1 MGAMEQPQ
9 TPDDPCVLQMISCP
23 YSDEV
28 GVSRASQYKEA
39 RHRMLSERLTN
50 YEKDI
55 HGHLTGMLSAQH
67 FNFDRDVAG
76 ITVNRW
82 AHGYAVVAG
91 PGDSAR
97 EGRQPFG
104 RLAIANSDSPAD
116 AIEAMRM
123 GIRAVQELKV

>member
-1 MGAMEQPQ
+1 MG
-9 TPDDPCVLQMISCP
+9 
-23 YSDEV
+23 
-28 GVSRASQYKEA
+28 
-39 RHRMLSERLTN
+39 SEMCIRDS

-55 HGHLTGMLSAQH
+55 RGHLTGMLSAQH

-82 AHGYAVVAG
+82 AHGYAVAG

-97 EGRQPFG
+97 VGRQPFG
-104 RLAIANSDSPAD
+104 RLAIANSDSAPAAD

-123 GIRAVQELKV
+123 GIRAVQELRSDRVRGLPVVRRAFSFSGTGPFVAATEGK

>member
-1 MGAMEQPQ
+1 MGGYARPKHMS
-9 TPDDPCVLQMISCP
+9 PCVLQMISCP
-23 YSDEV
+23 YSEEV
-28 GVSRASQYKEA
+28 EYKGDQYKEA
-39 RHRMLSERLTN
+39 RNRMLSEQLTD

-55 HGHLTGMLSAQH
+55 RGHLTGMLAAKH

-82 AHGYAVVAG
+82 AHGYAVAG

-97 EGRQPFG
+97 VGRQPFG
-104 RLAIANSDSPAD
+104 RLAIANSDSAPAAD
-116 AIEAMRM
+116 AISLRM

>member
-1 MGAMEQPQ
+1 
-9 TPDDPCVLQMISCP
+9 MISCP

-28 GVSRASQYKEA
+28 GLSRDGQYKEA
-39 RHRMLSERLTN
+39 RHQMLSERLAD

-55 HGHLTGMLSAQH
+55 RGHLTGMLAAPH

-82 AHGYAVVAG
+82 AHGYAVAG

-97 EGRQPFG
+97 LGRQPFG
-104 RLAIANSDSPAD
+104 RLAIANSDSAPAAD